1 MDDRRQTG
9 ANGTPDLQPPA
20 QSSPVAAPEDHLWL
34 WVAMAALLLLG
45 LAVIFALPRLV
56 GPVHETVAPEPA
68 AVTPSASDAV
78 AQRDS
83 AHRALQAYLQL
94 RARLDLERAGAWGEP
109 AWSAAA
115 ARATAGDRFF
125 AQRQFAMAARD
136 YQAALDGL
144 QQLADNREILLAT
157 ALEEATAALETNDV
171 PTAIA
176 RFETVLVMQ
185 PDHPAANGGLE
196 RARSRVAVIEQMNRG
211 QAAETNSDL
220 EAARAAYRE
229 AAVLD
234 AEYEPA
240 QLALQRLT
248 EQISDRDFNA
258 AMTRV
263 LAALDAGRAGEAGK
277 ALAEA
282 ERLQPGNAAVHNAR
296 QRLQGMR
303 VAASLNSL
311 RRKAANATGSEDW
324 QAAVELYHKALAID
338 PAAGFARTGLQRAE
352 ERVSLHAQFDHYLEK
367 PSRVYSAEPLAN
379 AEQLL
384 VTAGRAPSN
393 EPQLARKITALR
405 ELVTQASTPVA
416 VTLDSDGETSVVI
429 YHVGRLG
436 RFLTHRLDLL
446 PGDYTIVGSR
456 PGYRDVRKVV
466 SVRPGVSLPPLQ
478 VRCEE
483 QI

>member
-1 MDDRRQTG
+1 MDARRQPGVTD
-9 ANGTPDLQPPA
+9 TTKLQPPA
-20 QSSPVAAPEDHLWL
+20 QSPPVAASEDHRWL

-68 AVTPSASDAV
+68 AVSPSASDTV
-78 AQRDS
+78 AQRDT
-83 AHRALQAYLQL
+83 AHQTLQAYLQL
-94 RARLDLERAGAWGEP
+94 RARLELEQAGAWGEP
-109 AWSAAA
+109 GWSEAA
-115 ARATAGDRFF
+115 ARATAGDRYF

-136 YQAALDGL
+136 YQAARDGL
-144 QQLADNREILLAT
+144 QQLADNRGVLLAT
-157 ALEEATAALETNDV
+157 ALEEASAALETNDV
-171 PTAIA
+171 VTAIA
-176 RFETVLVMQ
+176 RFETALAMQ
-185 PDHPAANGGLE
+185 PDHPVATRGLE
-196 RARSRVAVIEQMNRG
+196 QARSREAVIEHMNRG

-220 EAARAAYRE
+220 DAARAAYRQ
-229 AAVLD
+229 ATQLD
-234 AEYEPA
+234 ADYEPA
-240 QLALQRLT
+240 QLALQRVT
-248 EQISDRDFNA
+248 AQVSSRDFNA
-258 AMTRV
+258 AMTRA
-263 LAALDAGRAGEAGK
+263 LAALDAGETGAAGK

-282 ERLQPGNAAVHNAR
+282 ERLQPGDTAVRNAR

-311 RRKAANATGSEDW
+311 RRKAADRVSSEDW
-324 QAAVELYHKALAID
+324 QAAAELYRKALAID

-352 ERVSLHAQFDHYLEK
+352 DRVSLHAQFDHYLEK

-384 VTAGRAPSN
+384 VTADRAPSN

-436 RFLTHRLDLL
+436 QFVTHHLDLL